1 MDGRSLFF
9 REDLIEMDGEMLYRV
24 DSGRIK
30 KNIEEWSEVY
40 ILNSDIF
47 NFFFLSGFYNV
58 G

>member
-24 DSGRIK
+24 DGGRIK